1 MQKNVVI
8 QLRIGNAT
16 GRNILAGILKRIK
29 GTDNCTIRIASD
41 AEDFRRL
48 SASASAAIAERAT
61 AFIAENAT
69 KGIGLRQHQPR
80 EGCLQESLRHDHARL
95 QEAQQALVCGQS
107 EVTSDP
113 EGPRRVR

>member
-16 GRNILAGILKRIK
+16 GRNILAGILKRIRD
-29 GTDNCTIRIASD
+29 TDNCTIRIASD

-48 SASASAAIAERAT
+48 SASASAAIAERAS
-61 AFIAENAT
+61 AFFAENAT

-80 EGCLQESLRHDHARL
+80 EGCLQETLRHDDARL
-95 QEAQQALVCGQS
+95 QEAQQALARNNQS
-107 EVTSDP
+107 VY
-113 EGPRRVR
+113 